1 MSFLLP
7 IILLLLFAGLNSA
20 CEISILS
27 TPKSLLKDLIK
38 SRTRTAILI
47 DFLQKEPEYVLAA
60 SKIGFIISLSIA
72 AFLSGLFSIEV
83 FSPILFNSSLKILSE
98 YSVVIAVFIFVP
110 ILSIIAIIIGDLI
123 PKSIAQKFP
132 LQVAKALVI
141 PFYYYLL
148 VIKPVS
154 NLLTKVTNLILS
166 PFKDQTSFT
175 ESRLSEEEFKIL
187 LEEGRKTGTIDKT
200 EQELITSIF
209 EFTDTIAKEVMVPRT
224 DVVAIDVNT
233 PREKLINIVLEEGY
247 SRMPVYSGSIDNI
260 VGIIYTKD
268 LISLLEHR
276 EVIVLYDIIRPA
288 YFVPETKKISVLLR
302 ELQEQKIHMAIVI
315 DEFGGTEGIIT
326 LEDIIEEIV
335 GEIHDEYDEELKE
348 IESAADGSFLVNAR
362 INIKDFNQK
371 FQANL
376 PENPDYDT
384 LSGFIHKISGKIPE
398 MGEDII
404 YDDYKFIIVKKSL
417 RRIRQVK
424 LILLPKQNQSESE

>member
-7 IILLLLFAGLNSA
+7 IIFLLLFAGLNSA
-20 CEISILS
+20 CEISILN
-27 TPKSLLKDLIK
+27 TPKSLLKDLLK
-38 SRTRTAILI
+38 TNNRSAILI
-47 DFLQKEPEYVLAA
+47 TRLQKEPEYVLAA
-60 SKIGFIISLSIA
+60 SKIGFIISLSIS

-83 FSPILFNSSLKILSE
+83 FSPVLRNSSLNIISE
-98 YSVVIAVFIFVP
+98 YSDIISVIIFIP
-110 ILSIIAIIIGDLI
+110 ILSFIAIILGDLI

-132 LQVAKALVI
+132 LQIAKALVM
-141 PFYYYLL
+141 PFYYYL
-148 VIKPVS
+148 IIIRPVS
-154 NLLTKVTNLILS
+154 NLLTKVTNIILS

-260 VGIIYTKD
+260 IGIIYTKD

-376 PENPDYDT
+376 PENPDYET
-384 LSGFIHKISGKIPE
+384 LSGFLHKISGKIPE
-398 MGEDII
+398 MGEEVIFDE
-404 YDDYKFIIVKKSL
+404 YKFVIVKKSL

-424 LILLPKQNQSESE
+424 FVQIPKQNQINE